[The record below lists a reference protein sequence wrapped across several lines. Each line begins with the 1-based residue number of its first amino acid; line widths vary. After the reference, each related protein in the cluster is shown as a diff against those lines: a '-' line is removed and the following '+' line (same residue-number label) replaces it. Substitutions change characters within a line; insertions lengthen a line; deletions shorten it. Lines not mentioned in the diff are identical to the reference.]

1 MNVLPLSAMGTMTEE
16 ELRSAE
22 CSDRLYVPS
31 TVFQEHLR
39 TTTVFLKLTNRVEQT
54 VIGCMFAVHSN
65 IGDTAIYV
73 PQWLFE
79 KLDFDTEHITL
90 ERVELLT
97 CTQVTLQPFVPIE
110 GLTMEYLQESME
122 QYSSITDG
130 QTLRLWHPEGYDYE
144 IMVQSV
150 EPAATVSISNC
161 DIPLSMMQ
169 PMCGVEEEPPINTV
183 VDVSDTVVSE
193 VAPVPETHLP
203 VTEAPETHLPVTE
216 AQPAIVTETVRER
229 IYKAAMARLEQSK
242 QKED

>member
-1 MNVLPLSAMGTMTEE
+1 MNVLPLSAIGTMTED

-73 PQWLFE
+73 PQWLYE

-90 ERVELLT
+90 ERVELPT
-97 CTQVTLQPFVPIE
+97 CTQVTLQPFAPIE

-130 QTLRLWHPEGYDYE
+130 QTLCLWHPDGYAYE

-150 EPAATVSISNC
+150 EPVATVSISNC

-193 VAPVPETHLP
+193 PLP
-203 VTEAPETHLPVTE
+203 VTEAPPPVTE
-216 AQPAIVTETVRER
+216 APLPPPSIVTETVRER